1 MKIQRIE
8 IGSKWLLSFWQN
20 CKHYNSRIAIILAK
34 TLRKWINGK
43 TLKSYHAQMAKNAS
57 YAQSKTFNWKMNQ
70 ERVRLLLFRHLAP
83 SGDGVPLIPKKERD
97 FFVPQN
103 WSQYFSK
110 SICLVF
116 WCWAN
121 IGFKM
126 FKRSATS
133 ERKRDRSRDN
143 FLEEQEVNLDNNYRA
158 IIWSLFII
166 FLQIDAC
173 CW

>member
-1 MKIQRIE
+1 M
-8 IGSKWLLSFWQN
+8 
-20 CKHYNSRIAIILAK
+20 
-34 TLRKWINGK
+34 TKWINS
-43 TLKSYHAQMAKNAS
+43 KSLNPYHAQMAKNAS
-57 YAQSKTFNWKMNQ
+57 YAQSKTFNWEMNP

-103 WSQYFSK
+103 WSRYFQNK
-110 SICLVF
+110 FVLFF
-116 WCWAN
+116 WRWTN

-143 FLEEQEVNLDNNYRA
+143 FLEEQEVNLDNNYRV
-158 IIWSLFII
+158 IIWYSLSGSCVHNLSPVRCLLLITHW
-166 FLQIDAC
+166 LAGG
-173 CW
+173 WLR